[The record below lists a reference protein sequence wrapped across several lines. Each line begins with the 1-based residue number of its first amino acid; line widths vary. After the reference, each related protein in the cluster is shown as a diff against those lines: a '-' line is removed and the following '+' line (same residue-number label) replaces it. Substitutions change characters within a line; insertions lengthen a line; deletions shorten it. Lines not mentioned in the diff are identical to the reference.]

1 MLALTTELIIE
12 DSFSSLEERE
22 VATNVFRAKASI
34 DSRTNNLLATAK
46 DWGQWS
52 DTYEFMQGDSSYIDN
67 NLDVVTMANLQ
78 IDMMLFYDISGNLYH
93 AAGVDHHTYEE
104 REISAAFI
112 DHVNK
117 EHLLFSEPSLQKQI
131 SGIIS
136 TPEGPMMV
144 GTSAITPSPSEE
156 TVAGT
161 IVVAKFLDP
170 EFVEEMEEMTQLSI
184 NIKEVDDE
192 VSTLAENTAI
202 LQGNGRLKID
212 TINKGTVT
220 GTTIVDDINGIQV
233 LNLQIE
239 MPRDVYQQGQSAMK
253 YVLFAMIIINL
264 RACTLATDGK
274 IRAGASYPS
283 QP

>member
-1 MLALTTELIIE
+1 MTTELIIE